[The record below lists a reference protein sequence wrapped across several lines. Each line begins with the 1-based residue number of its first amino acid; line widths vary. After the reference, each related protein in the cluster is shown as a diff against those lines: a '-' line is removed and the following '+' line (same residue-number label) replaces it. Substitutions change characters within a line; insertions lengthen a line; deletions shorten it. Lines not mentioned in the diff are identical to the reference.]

1 MTKHSVKT
9 TLFAVTSFVVAAVL
23 AAGALPAA
31 AADLAA
37 RPYTKAPPPIVSPLY
52 NWSGFYLG
60 INGGGGWN
68 RSSWDIAGADEGSH
82 TGSGGT
88 VGGQIGYRWQFGT
101 WVLGLEGQG
110 NWADISG
117 SNANLLIVGLRD
129 HSKVEAFGLFT
140 GQIGYAFDNA
150 LLYLKGGAA
159 VTGSKYRTT
168 ILATGAF
175 NDSAN
180 DTRWGGSIG
189 AGLEYAFAP
198 NWSVG
203 IEYDHL
209 FMGKRSVDFYNGAGV
224 LTSTDSIRQ
233 DIDLVTARINYR
245 WGGPVVAK
253 Y

>member
-1 MTKHSVKT
+1 MKKT
-9 TLFAVTSFVVAAVL
+9 LLAIVGVL
-23 AAGALPAA
+23 VAGALPAS

-68 RSSWDIAGADEGSH
+68 RSSWDIAGFDEGSH

-101 WVLGLEGQG
+101 WVFGLEGQG

-117 SNANLLIVGLRD
+117 SNANILFPALND

-140 GQIGYAFDNA
+140 GQIGYAFDAA
-150 LLYLKGGAA
+150 LLYVKGGAA
-159 VTGSKYRTT
+159 VTGNKYKTVVA
-168 ILATGAF
+168 ATGAL
-175 NDSAN
+175 NDSGK
-180 DTRWGGSIG
+180 DTRWGGTVG
-189 AGLEYAFAP
+189 VGLEYAFAP

-203 IEYDHL
+203 VEYDHI
-209 FMGKRSVDFYNGAGV
+209 FIGGHDVDFFTPAGALV
-224 LTSTDSIRQ
+224 STDHIKSG
-233 DIDLVTARINYR
+233 IDLVTARINYR
-245 WGGPVVAK
+245 WGGPVLAR